1 MPVPLIVANWKL
13 HKTVRESLA
22 FASKFKSLTGR
33 IYDRDIVLCPPFTSL
48 YPVGKELAGSTIKLG
63 AQNLF
68 YEEKGAFTGEVS
80 AEMLKEAGCAY
91 VIIGHSERRKYFGE
105 SDKIINA
112 KIKKA
117 EHYGLVPI
125 ICIGEGEEER
135 NRGVTREVLTSQMK
149 EAVASFTP
157 SQIEKFVI
165 AYEPIWAIGTG
176 KVETPE
182 QTNEIT
188 GYLRNLLSSSYGYSI
203 ASKVRFLYG
212 GSVKPENAS
221 SFLSQRDVDGLLVG
235 GASLDPEGFSL
246 ICRG

>member
-1 MPVPLIVANWKL
+1 LRTPLIVANWKL

-22 FASKFKSLTGR
+22 FASKFKSLIGR
-33 IYDRDIVLCPPFTSL
+33 IYDKDIVICPPFTSL
-48 YPVGKELAGSTIKLG
+48 YPLGKELSDTMIKLG
-63 AQNLF
+63 SQNLF
-68 YEEKGAFTGEVS
+68 YEEKGAYTGEVS
-80 AEMLKEAGCAY
+80 AEMLKETGCAY

-105 SDKIINA
+105 TGRVINS

-117 EHYGLVPI
+117 ENYGIIPV

-135 NRGVTREVLTSQMK
+135 DRGETRDVLACQMK
-149 EAVASFTP
+149 EAVDSFTP

-188 GYLRNLLSSSYGYSI
+188 GYLRNLLSSMYGYSV

-212 GSVKPENAS
+212 GSVKPENS
-221 SFLSQRDVDGLLVG
+221 SFFLSQREVDGLLVG
-235 GASLDPEGFSL
+235 GASLDPEGFAL